1 MRENKQQNSDPET
14 VNSHPEAFLESGS
27 ETRMLTILLLWKPSL
42 KYFSILKEEHKT
54 SKRDSGTSVESTVV
68 VQDHQ

>member
-1 MRENKQQNSDPET
+1 MKPKQMRENKQQNSD
-14 VNSHPEAFLESGS
+14 PEAFLESGS

-42 KYFSILKEEHKT
+42 KYCSNLKEEHKT